1 MTSEVFYR
9 KWRPQTFTEVAG
21 QEPITRTLTNA
32 VGSGKAA
39 HAYLF
44 TGPRGTGKTTTGRL
58 LAKAVNCTDPHKG
71 EPCNACDSCRL
82 FLEGR
87 ALDLIE
93 LDAASNRGIDEIRSL
108 RDKVGFA
115 PAAARYKL
123 YLVDEVH
130 MLTEPAFNAL
140 LKTLEEP
147 PPHVIFVLAT
157 TEPHKVPATIA
168 SRCQRFDFRRIPLAA
183 IVEVLGRICR
193 EEKVK
198 CPAEGL
204 ELIARSATGSLRDAL
219 NLLEQLIDYYGRK
232 LTLADVQGGLGLVG
246 DARSGELARL
256 TLQGDLAAGLALI
269 ASTRDDGLDM
279 RQFQREVIGHLRD
292 LLLVKAG
299 AEAGLSITH
308 EQTEEMKALA
318 AGVAADRIVRA
329 LKTFGQ
335 ADLRADPQSSLPL
348 ELALAECV
356 LGPIETEA
364 PAPGPQA
371 AEAARPPPPRPA
383 PAPARPASL
392 SGRQAGGPGRPT
404 RSRIEAWAATEEE
417 TPPAP
422 TRRAAAQATPE
433 HPPEG
438 PVRATAP
445 PVEGPAVAASGSAE
459 GDVEPT
465 PQPEPSPA
473 AVPSGLPAGQAGPL
487 TLEQARERWREIYS
501 LTRQINRK
509 AGALLNSGCEIV
521 EVKDGALVFGFRH
534 EWMVEHM
541 NSGDG
546 GSNLKALQE
555 AVDGVLG
562 QGLSVRCIH
571 APEADS
577 RPASARR
584 GGHLV
589 EAAREMGARILPEQ
603 E

>member
-9 KWRPQTFTEVAG
+9 KWRPQSFAEVAG

-32 VGSGKAA
+32 VGSGKVA

-58 LAKAVNCTDPHKG
+58 LAKAVNCTDPRKG
-71 EPCNACDSCRL
+71 EPCNTCDSCRL

-168 SRCQRFDFRRIPLAA
+168 SRCQRFDFRRIPLSA
-183 IVEVLGRICR
+183 IVEVLGRVCR

-198 CPAEGL
+198 CPDEGL

-219 NLLEQLIDYYGRK
+219 NLLEQLMDYHGRK
-232 LTLADVQGGLGLVG
+232 LTLADVQAGLGLVG
-246 DARSGELARL
+246 DARSRDLASHAL
-256 TLQGDLAAGLALI
+256 KGDLADGLALI
-269 ASTRDDGLDM
+269 ASVRDDGLDM
-279 RQFQREVIGHLRD
+279 RQFQREVLGHLRN
-292 LLLVKAG
+292 LLLVRAG
-299 AEAGLSITH
+299 AEATLSLTQ
-308 EQTEEMKALA
+308 EQADELKTLA
-318 AGVAADRIVRA
+318 SGVGAEDILRA
-329 LKTFGQ
+329 LKVFGQ

-356 LGPIETEA
+356 LGPVEKEA
-364 PAPGPQA
+364 PAPVPQPMT
-371 AEAARPPPPRPA
+371 AERPAPPRPAPPRPA
-383 PAPARPASL
+383 PA
-392 SGRQAGGPGRPT
+392 GPP
-404 RSRIEAWAATEEE
+404 RSRIDAWAATGPE
-417 TPPAP
+417 TPPARQP
-422 TRRAAAQATPE
+422 RRQEPAPE
-433 HPPEG
+433 PGAE
-438 PVRATAP
+438 
-445 PVEGPAVAASGSAE
+445 EPAVAASRAAGVGKPS
-459 GDVEPT
+459 PR
-465 PQPEPSPA
+465 PEPARELAPP
-473 AVPSGLPAGQAGPL
+473 PSGPL
-487 TLEQARERWREIYS
+487 TLEAARERWPDIYG
-501 LTRQINRK
+501 LTRQLNFK
-509 AGALLNSGCEIV
+509 AGALLNSGCDIV
-521 EVKDGALVFGFRH
+521 EAADGAVVFGFRQEFH
-534 EWMVEHM
+534 VRKM
-541 NSGDG
+541 NSDDG

-555 AVDGVLG
+555 AVGRVLG
-562 QGLSVRCIH
+562 QDVSVRCVH
-571 APEADS
+571 APDAAS

-589 EAAREMGARILPEQ
+589 EAAREMGARVVPE
-603 E
+603 EE

>member
-1 MTSEVFYR
+1 MTSEVLYR
-9 KWRPQTFTEVAG
+9 KWRPQTFAEVAG

-32 VGSGKAA
+32 LASGKVA

-58 LAKAVNCTDPHKG
+58 LAKAVNCTDPHDG

-93 LDAASNRGIDEIRSL
+93 LDAASNRGIDEIRAL

-147 PPHVIFVLAT
+147 PPHAIFVLAT

-183 IVEVLGRICR
+183 IVEVLKRVCR

-198 CPAEGL
+198 CPDEGL

-219 NLLEQLIDYYGRK
+219 NLLEQLMDYHGRK
-232 LTLADVQGGLGLVG
+232 LTLANVQAGLGLVG
-246 DARSGELARL
+246 DARSGDLARHVL
-256 TLQGDLAAGLALI
+256 EGDLAGGLALI
-269 ASTRDDGLDM
+269 ASVRDDGLDL
-279 RQFQREVIGHLRD
+279 RQFQREVVGHLRN

-299 AEAGLSITH
+299 AEAGLSLTR
-308 EQTEEMKALA
+308 EQAEEMKPLA
-318 AGVAADRIVRA
+318 AGVSTDRILRA

-348 ELALAECV
+348 ELALADCV

-364 PAPGPQA
+364 PAPAPRA
-371 AEAARPPPPRPA
+371 VEAGRRAPPRPVAA
-383 PAPARPASL
+383 PAAPA
-392 SGRQAGGPGRPT
+392 

-417 TPPAP
+417 APPPP
-422 TRRAAAQATPE
+422 TRRAAAQAAPGQSPE
-433 HPPEG
+433 S
-438 PVRATAP
+438 PVRAAASAA
-445 PVEGPAVAASGSAE
+445 EEPAVAGT
-459 GDVEPT
+459 G
-465 PQPEPSPA
+465 PA
-473 AVPSGLPAGQAGPL
+473 AGAEEPAVQRPREAGPPLPPKADSPLAKAEEPAPAPAPSGPL
-487 TLEQARERWREIYS
+487 TLEQARERWQDIYS
-501 LTRQINRK
+501 LTRQLNFK
-509 AGALLNSGCEIV
+509 AGALLNSGCDIV
-521 EVKDGALVFGFRH
+521 EVEDGAVVFGFRFPSH
-534 EWMVEHM
+534 LERM

-546 GSNLKALQE
+546 GSNLKSLQE
-555 AVDGVLG
+555 AVNRVLG
-562 QGLSVRCIH
+562 QGHNVRCIH
-571 APEADS
+571 APEAAARPVS
-577 RPASARR
+577 RRR

-589 EAAREMGARILPEQ
+589 EAAREMGARVIPDQ

>member
-9 KWRPQTFTEVAG
+9 KWRPQSFAEVAG

-32 VGSGKAA
+32 VGSGKVA

-58 LAKAVNCTDPHKG
+58 LAKAVNCTDPRKG

-168 SRCQRFDFRRIPLAA
+168 SRCQRFDFRRIPLSA
-183 IVEVLGRICR
+183 IVEVLGRVCR

-198 CPAEGL
+198 CPDEGL

-219 NLLEQLIDYYGRK
+219 NLLEQLMDYHGRK
-232 LTLADVQGGLGLVG
+232 LTLADVQAGLGLVG
-246 DARSGELARL
+246 DARSRDLARHAL
-256 TLQGDLAAGLALI
+256 KGDLADGLALV
-269 ASTRDDGLDM
+269 ASVRDDGLDM
-279 RQFQREVIGHLRD
+279 RQFQREVLGHLRN

-299 AEAGLSITH
+299 AEATLSLTP
-308 EQTEEMKALA
+308 EQADELKA
-318 AGVAADRIVRA
+318 VASDVGAEDILRA
-329 LKTFGQ
+329 LKVFGQ

-356 LGPIETEA
+356 LGPVEKEA
-364 PAPGPQA
+364 QAPVPQPMPVARPAPPRQA
-371 AEAARPPPPRPA
+371 PPRPE
-383 PAPARPASL
+383 PA
-392 SGRQAGGPGRPT
+392 GPP
-404 RSRIEAWAATEEE
+404 RSRIDAWAATEPE
-417 TPPAP
+417 TPPARQP
-422 TRRAAAQATPE
+422 RPQKPAAEPA
-433 HPPEG
+433 
-438 PVRATAP
+438 
-445 PVEGPAVAASGSAE
+445 VEEPAVAASPAARAG
-459 GDVEPT
+459 
-465 PQPEPSPA
+465 EPSPRPEPA
-473 AVPSGLPAGQAGPL
+473 REPAPPPSGPL
-487 TLEQARERWREIYS
+487 TLEGARERWPDIYG
-501 LTRQINRK
+501 LTRQLNFK
-509 AGALLNSGCEIV
+509 AGALLNSGCDIV
-521 EVKDGALVFGFRH
+521 EVADGAVVFGFRQEFH
-534 EWMVEHM
+534 VRKM
-541 NSGDG
+541 NSDDG

-555 AVDGVLG
+555 AVGRVLG
-562 QGLSVRCIH
+562 QDVSVRCIH
-571 APEADS
+571 APEAAS

-589 EAAREMGARILPEQ
+589 DAAREMGARVVPE
-603 E
+603 EE

>member
-1 MTSEVFYR
+1 MTSEVLYR
-9 KWRPQTFTEVAG
+9 KWRPRTFAEVAG

-32 VGSGKAA
+32 LASGKVA

-58 LAKAVNCTDPHKG
+58 LAKAVNCTDPHDG
-71 EPCNACDSCRL
+71 EPCNACDSCRP

-93 LDAASNRGIDEIRSL
+93 LDAASNRGIDEIRAL

-147 PPHVIFVLAT
+147 PPHAIFVLAT

-183 IVEVLGRICR
+183 IVEVLKRVCR

-198 CPAEGL
+198 CPDEGL

-219 NLLEQLIDYYGRK
+219 NLLEQLMDYHGRK
-232 LTLADVQGGLGLVG
+232 LTLVNVQAGLGLVG
-246 DARSGELARL
+246 DARSGDLARHVL
-256 TLQGDLAAGLALI
+256 EGDLAGGLALI
-269 ASTRDDGLDM
+269 ASVRDDGLDL
-279 RQFQREVIGHLRD
+279 RQFQREVVGHLRN

-299 AEAGLSITH
+299 AEAGLSLTH
-308 EQTEEMKALA
+308 EQAEELKALA
-318 AGVAADRIVRA
+318 AGVGADRILRA
-329 LKTFGQ
+329 LKVFGQ

-348 ELALAECV
+348 ELALADCV

-364 PAPGPQA
+364 QAPAPPPV
-371 AEAARPPPPRPA
+371 EADRRAPLRPA
-383 PAPARPASL
+383 PAPARP
-392 SGRQAGGPGRPT
+392 P
-404 RSRIEAWAATEEE
+404 RSRIEAWASAKEE
-417 TPPAP
+417 TSAAP
-422 TRRAAAQATPE
+422 
-433 HPPEG
+433 
-438 PVRATAP
+438 AP
-445 PVEGPAVAASGSAE
+445 PVSKPRPGAGPPLPPSAEEPISAATGPEASVEELALQPEAAPRETLVPGPA
-459 GDVEPT
+459 
-465 PQPEPSPA
+465 PA
-473 AVPSGLPAGQAGPL
+473 LSGPL
-487 TLEQARERWREIYS
+487 TLEQAREHWRDIYS
-501 LTRQINRK
+501 LTRQLNFK
-509 AGALLNSGCEIV
+509 AGALLNSGCDII
-521 EVKDGALVFGFRH
+521 EVGDGAVVFGFRSQWLA
-534 EWMVEHM
+534 ERM

-546 GSNLKALQE
+546 GSNLKSLQE
-555 AVDGVLG
+555 AVNRVLG
-562 QGLSVRCIH
+562 EGHDVRCIH
-571 APEADS
+571 APEAAA
-577 RPASARR
+577 RPVSGRR

-589 EAAREMGARILPEQ
+589 EAAREMGARVIPEP

>member
-9 KWRPQTFTEVAG
+9 KWRPQSFAELAG

-32 VGSGKAA
+32 VGSGKFA

-58 LAKAVNCTDPHKG
+58 LAKAVNCTDPRKG

-115 PAAARYKL
+115 PAAARFKL

-147 PPHVIFVLAT
+147 PPHAIFVLAT

-168 SRCQRFDFRRIPLAA
+168 SRCQRFDFRRISLSA
-183 IVEVLGRICR
+183 IGEVLGRVCR

-198 CPAEGL
+198 CPDEGL
-204 ELIARSATGSLRDAL
+204 ELVARSATGSLRDAL
-219 NLLEQLIDYYGRK
+219 NLLEQLIDYNGRK
-232 LTLADVQGGLGLVG
+232 LSLADVQAGLGLVG
-246 DARSGELARL
+246 DARSAELARL
-256 TLQGDLAAGLALI
+256 SLQGDLGAGLALV
-269 ASTRDDGLDM
+269 ASVRDDGLDI
-279 RQFQREVIGHLRD
+279 RQFQREVIGHLRN

-299 AEAGLSITH
+299 AEASLSLTH
-308 EQTEEMKALA
+308 EQAEEMKALA
-318 AGVAADRIVRA
+318 SGVGADRIVRA

-356 LGPIETEA
+356 LGPVEVEA
-364 PAPGPQA
+364 PAPGPQPA
-371 AEAARPPPPRPA
+371 QPARPAPPRPA

-392 SGRQAGGPGRPT
+392 SGRQAGGPARPA
-404 RSRIEAWAATEEE
+404 RSRIEAWASEEE
-417 TPPAP
+417 AAPAPASRAPPPAAP
-422 TRRAAAQATPE
+422 TPSVE
-433 HPPEG
+433 E
-438 PVRATAP
+438 PV
-445 PVEGPAVAASGSAE
+445 VAGSAE
-459 GDVEPT
+459 SAEEPAPRREPT
-465 PQPEPSPA
+465 PA
-473 AVPSGLPAGQAGPL
+473 APLSGPL
-487 TLEQARERWREIYS
+487 TLELAREHWRDIYS
-501 LTRQINRK
+501 LTHKLNVK
-509 AGALLNSGCEIV
+509 AGALLNSGCDIV
-521 EVKDGALVFGFRH
+521 EVEDGAIVFGFRH
-534 EWMVEHM
+534 EWMVGKM
-541 NSGDG
+541 NSDDG

-555 AVDGVLG
+555 AVSQVLG
-562 QGLSVRCIH
+562 QGLNVRCVH
-571 APEADS
+571 APETTS
-577 RPASARR
+577 RPVSARR

-589 EAAREMGARILPEQ
+589 EAAREMGARIVPEQ

>member
-1 MTSEVFYR
+1 MTSEVLYR
-9 KWRPQTFTEVAG
+9 KWRPQSFAEVAG

-32 VGSGKAA
+32 LGSGKVA

-58 LAKAVNCTDPHKG
+58 LAKAVNCTDPHDG

-93 LDAASNRGIDEIRSL
+93 LDAASNRGIDEIRAL

-147 PPHVIFVLAT
+147 PPHAIFVLAT

-168 SRCQRFDFRRIPLAA
+168 SRCQRFDFRRIPLAS
-183 IVEVLGRICR
+183 IVEVLKRVCR

-198 CPAEGL
+198 CPDEGL

-219 NLLEQLIDYYGRK
+219 NLLEQLMDYHGRK
-232 LTLADVQGGLGLVG
+232 LTLANVQAGLGLVG
-246 DARSGELARL
+246 DARSGDLARHVL
-256 TLQGDLAAGLALI
+256 EGDLAGGLALI
-269 ASTRDDGLDM
+269 ASVRDDGLDL
-279 RQFQREVIGHLRD
+279 RQFQREVVGHLRN

-299 AEAGLSITH
+299 AETGLSLTH
-308 EQTEEMKALA
+308 EQAEEMKAQA
-318 AGVAADRIVRA
+318 AGVSADRILRA

-348 ELALAECV
+348 ELALADCV
-356 LGPIETEA
+356 LGPTEA
-364 PAPGPQA
+364 EAPPPGPQA
-371 AEAARPPPPRPA
+371 VEADRRAPLRPA
-383 PAPARPASL
+383 PAPARPA
-392 SGRQAGGPGRPT
+392 
-404 RSRIEAWAATEEE
+404 RSRIEAWAQQASASAKEE
-417 TPPAP
+417 TSPAP
-422 TRRAAAQATPE
+422 TPAVPKPEPTAAAT
-433 HPPEG
+433 
-438 PVRATAP
+438 
-445 PVEGPAVAASGSAE
+445 GPAAE
-459 GDVEPT
+459 EPSL
-465 PQPEPSPA
+465 QPEPAPA
-473 AVPSGLPAGQAGPL
+473 LAPSGPL
-487 TLEQARERWREIYS
+487 TLEQARERWRDIYS
-501 LTRQINRK
+501 LTRQLNFK
-509 AGALLNSGCEIV
+509 AGALLNSGCDIV
-521 EVKDGALVFGFRH
+521 EVGDGTVVFGFRSQWLA
-534 EWMVEHM
+534 ERM

-546 GSNLKALQE
+546 GSNLKSLQE
-555 AVDGVLG
+555 AVNRVLG
-562 QGLSVRCIH
+562 QGYNVRCIH
-571 APEADS
+571 APEAAA
-577 RPASARR
+577 RPASGRR

-589 EAAREMGARILPEQ
+589 EAAREMGARIIPDQ

>member
-9 KWRPQTFTEVAG
+9 KWRPQTFAEVAG

-32 VGSGKAA
+32 VGSGKVA

-58 LAKAVNCTDPHKG
+58 LAKAVNCTEPGKG

-108 RDKVGFA
+108 REKVGFA

-168 SRCQRFDFRRIPLAA
+168 SRCQRFDFRRISLASTA
-183 IVEVLGRICR
+183 EVLGRVCH

-198 CPAEGL
+198 CPVEGL
-204 ELIARSATGSLRDAL
+204 DLIARSATGSLRDAL
-219 NLLEQLIDYYGRK
+219 NLLEQLIDYHGRK
-232 LTLADVQGGLGLVG
+232 LTLADVQSGLGLVG
-246 DARSGELARL
+246 DARSAELARHA
-256 TLQGDLAAGLALI
+256 LQGDLGAGLALI
-269 ASTRDDGLDM
+269 ASVRDDGLDM
-279 RQFQREVIGHLRD
+279 RQFQREVIGHLRN

-299 AEAGLSITH
+299 AEAGLSLTH
-308 EQTEEMKALA
+308 EQAEEMKDLA
-318 AGVAADRIVRA
+318 SGVGADRIVRT

-356 LGPIETEA
+356 LGPVEMEA
-364 PAPGPQA
+364 PAPSPQPV
-371 AEAARPPPPRPA
+371 RPAQPRPA
-383 PAPARPASL
+383 PAPARPA
-392 SGRQAGGPGRPT
+392 GGPARPAP
-404 RSRIEAWAATEEE
+404 SRIEAWAAG
-417 TPPAP
+417 
-422 TRRAAAQATPE
+422 
-433 HPPEG
+433 EG
-438 PVRATAP
+438 AAP
-445 PVEGPAVAASGSAE
+445 PVPARRAPPS
-459 GDVEPT
+459 
-465 PQPEPSPA
+465 PEPSAEKPPVTVGSTETVERPAPRGEPAPA
-473 AVPSGLPAGQAGPL
+473 AASSGPPVQHTGPV
-487 TLEQARERWREIYS
+487 TLEVARERWRDIYS
-501 LTRQINRK
+501 LTRQLNFK
-509 AGALLNSGCEIV
+509 AGALLNSGCDIV
-521 EVKDGALVFGFRH
+521 DVEDGAVVFGFRSP
-534 EWMVEHM
+534 WMVEHM
-541 NSGDG
+541 SSGDG

-555 AVDGVLG
+555 AVTQVLG
-562 QGLSVRCIH
+562 QGLSVRCVH
-571 APEADS
+571 APEAS
-577 RPASARR
+577 RPRTERR
-584 GGHLV
+584 SGHLV
-589 EAAREMGARILPEQ
+589 EAARELGARIVPEQ

>member
-1 MTSEVFYR
+1 MTSEVLYR
-9 KWRPQTFTEVAG
+9 KWRPQSFAEVAG

-32 VGSGKAA
+32 LGSGKVA

-58 LAKAVNCTDPHKG
+58 LAKAVNCTDPHDG

-93 LDAASNRGIDEIRSL
+93 LDAASNRGIDEIRAL

-147 PPHVIFVLAT
+147 PPHAIFVLAT

-168 SRCQRFDFRRIPLAA
+168 SRCQRFDFRRIPLAS
-183 IVEVLGRICR
+183 IVEVLKRVCR

-198 CPAEGL
+198 CPDEGL

-219 NLLEQLIDYYGRK
+219 NLLEQLMDYHGRK
-232 LTLADVQGGLGLVG
+232 LTLANVQAGLGLVG
-246 DARSGELARL
+246 DARSGDLARHVL
-256 TLQGDLAAGLALI
+256 EGDLAGGLALI
-269 ASTRDDGLDM
+269 ASVRDDGLDL
-279 RQFQREVIGHLRD
+279 RQFQREVVGHLRN

-299 AEAGLSITH
+299 AETGLSLTH
-308 EQTEEMKALA
+308 EQAEEMKAQA
-318 AGVAADRIVRA
+318 AGVSADRILRA

-348 ELALAECV
+348 ELALADCV
-356 LGPIETEA
+356 LGPTEAEA

-371 AEAARPPPPRPA
+371 VEADRRAPLRPA
-383 PAPARPASL
+383 PAPARPA
-392 SGRQAGGPGRPT
+392 
-404 RSRIEAWAATEEE
+404 RSRIEAWAQQASASAKEE
-417 TPPAP
+417 TSPAP
-422 TRRAAAQATPE
+422 TPAVPKPEPTAAAT
-433 HPPEG
+433 
-438 PVRATAP
+438 R
-445 PVEGPAVAASGSAE
+445 PAAE
-459 GDVEPT
+459 EPSL
-465 PQPEPSPA
+465 QPEPAPA
-473 AVPSGLPAGQAGPL
+473 LAPSGPL
-487 TLEQARERWREIYS
+487 TLEQARERWRDIYS
-501 LTRQINRK
+501 LTRQLNFK
-509 AGALLNSGCEIV
+509 AGALLNSGCDIV
-521 EVKDGALVFGFRH
+521 EVGDGTVVFGFRSQWLA
-534 EWMVEHM
+534 ERM

-546 GSNLKALQE
+546 GSNLKSLQE
-555 AVDGVLG
+555 AVNRVLG
-562 QGLSVRCIH
+562 QGYNVRCIH
-571 APEADS
+571 APEAAA
-577 RPASARR
+577 RPASGRR

-589 EAAREMGARILPEQ
+589 EAAREMGARIIPDQ